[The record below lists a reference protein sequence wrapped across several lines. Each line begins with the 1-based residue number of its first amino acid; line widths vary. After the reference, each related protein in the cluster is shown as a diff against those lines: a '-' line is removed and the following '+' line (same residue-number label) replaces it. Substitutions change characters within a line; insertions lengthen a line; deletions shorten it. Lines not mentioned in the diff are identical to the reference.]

1 MAYKILVVDDE
12 IVICSVIKEVL
23 RNKYQVETALSVKR
37 GFEIISEL
45 GPFAVIIADLRMPI
59 MDGIQFLTKVKE
71 YTPNSI
77 RIIFTGKADLKAA
90 INAINEGNVFRFLI
104 KPCSSEMIIKS
115 VRAGIEQYELI
126 TAEKE
131 LIEKTLEGSIN
142 VLSEI
147 LSLVNP
153 VAFSRALRI
162 KEYVIDIVNQL
173 HLPDL
178 WQYKL
183 AAMLSQI
190 GCLAL
195 PSEILNKVYADETL
209 NEKEQKIFSNYPV
222 VGSKLLC
229 DIPRLEII
237 SQMIGSQQ
245 KHFKEYKD
253 ESSINKDQK
262 TISIGAQILKV
273 ALDLDILM
281 VRGKSLHVAVSR
293 LGKKPDEYNPIVL
306 KAVENIPIHKFDRV
320 AKMIEVKNL
329 RNSMIIDEDVKAK
342 SGVLLVSKGQ
352 LVTNTVLELL
362 RSFSQGIG
370 VTEPFRVLVLQ

>member
-1 MAYKILVVDDE
+1 
-12 IVICSVIKEVL
+12 
-23 RNKYQVETALSVKR
+23 
-37 GFEIISEL
+37 
-45 GPFAVIIADLRMPI
+45 
-59 MDGIQFLTKVKE
+59 
-71 YTPNSI
+71 
-77 RIIFTGKADLKAA
+77 
-90 INAINEGNVFRFLI
+90 
-104 KPCSSEMIIKS
+104 
-115 VRAGIEQYELI
+115 
-126 TAEKE
+126 
-131 LIEKTLEGSIN
+131 
-142 VLSEI
+142 
-147 LSLVNP
+147 
-153 VAFSRALRI
+153 
-162 KEYVIDIVNQL
+162 
-173 HLPDL
+173 
-178 WQYKL
+178 
-183 AAMLSQI
+183 
-190 GCLAL
+190 
-195 PSEILNKVYADETL
+195 
-209 NEKEQKIFSNYPV
+209 
-222 VGSKLLC
+222 
-229 DIPRLEII
+229 